1 NNGTNAV
8 HACVAAIDPNPG
20 DEIITTPVSDIGTL
34 SGILFQNAVPIFADW
49 VPGTFNTD
57 PADIERKITPRTRAI
72 LIVHLYGNPC
82 DMNGIMAVARRH
94 HLPVIE
100 DCSQAHLAEYQGR
113 KVGTI
118 GDIAAFSLGGKTL
131 TTIQGG
137 MVISDNFELAR
148 RAMGA
153 SRKGAE

>member
-1 NNGTNAV
+1 
-8 HACVAAIDPNPG
+8 
-20 DEIITTPVSDIGTL
+20 
-34 SGILFQNAVPIFADW
+34 
-49 VPGTFNTD
+49 
-57 PADIERKITPRTRAI
+57 I

-82 DMNGIMAVARRH
+82 DMDRIMAVARRH

-137 MVISDNFELAR
+137 IVISDNFELAR

-153 SRKGAE
+153 SRKGAEFPSAFRSSLAPDPDAPNASAALTTDGTTTRPKPSQYAFLGESHAMTDLHAAIGLAQIRHW